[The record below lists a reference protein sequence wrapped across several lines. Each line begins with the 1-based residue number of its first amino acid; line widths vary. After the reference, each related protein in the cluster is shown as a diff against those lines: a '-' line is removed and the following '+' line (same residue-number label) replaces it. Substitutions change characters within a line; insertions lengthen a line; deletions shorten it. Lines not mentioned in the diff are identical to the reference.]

1 MSTERWYEFTQVEVL
16 PRAFWVK
23 GTSAADAKRRAGYS
37 GREGVPDYA
46 GVPNSIR
53 IIGRGRLVR
62 DPDEVAAIEDR
73 AQELE
78 G

>member
-1 MSTERWYEFTQVEVL
+1 MPERWYEFEQVETL
-16 PRAFWVK
+16 PRLFWCK

-46 GVPNSIR
+46 GTPSNIR

-62 DPDEVAAIEDR
+62 DPDDIAAIEAR
-73 AQELE
+73 EEEL
-78 G
+78 GR